1 MKEWNPA
8 ENSVGNDERQ
18 RRIRA
23 AQQRLHL
30 LQLPGDAGKYAFAA
44 LDSLMEL
51 LQRLR
56 PDISE
61 AAEETI
67 FIYRLRGLDLCRFN
81 AWQGG
86 IQFILTAGSENG
98 IKLDEPFAT
107 SRLWLG
113 VGLFGTGD
121 FQLRKRAAQEQ
132 S

>member
-8 ENSVGNDERQ
+8 ENPVGNDERQ

-98 IKLDEPFAT
+98 VVTLTVYELEVHARIDWQYLLPIFR
-107 SRLWLG
+107 SRIALIE
-113 VGLFGTGD
+113 
-121 FQLRKRAAQEQ
+121 AY
-132 S
+132 